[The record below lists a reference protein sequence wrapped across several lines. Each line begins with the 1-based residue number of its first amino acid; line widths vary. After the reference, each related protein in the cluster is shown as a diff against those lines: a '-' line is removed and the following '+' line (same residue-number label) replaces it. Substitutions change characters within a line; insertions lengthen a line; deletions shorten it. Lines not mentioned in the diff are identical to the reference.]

1 MKKSKN
7 LLILIFVIFV
17 FCSFTLTAS
26 ASEINDL
33 EDAVDEQLGVLDTND
48 FDNFLDELDSEYL
61 TDDLKTYVDKI
72 VNGEITFDFVNL
84 ANIVFGNVINDVISV
99 VPLCASIIL
108 ICILSST
115 LTRFSSKFAQNST
128 QKIIRFVTVCIVLV
142 IMINATLGISK
153 EILSTINGLKNLA
166 NVVFPILV
174 TLLTV
179 VGGGNV
185 VGVFSPFVAIFSTL
199 ILNGVE
205 IVIFPMF
212 FACLALSVVGN
223 VTDTVKVDRLR
234 GFVSSTGKWILG
246 LVFGLFTT
254 LLSGQALVSSAVDGV
269 SIRATKFALSSYV
282 PILGG
287 YLSDGFD
294 FVMAGSVL
302 IKNAV
307 GLTSIIVLALVVL
320 VPLIKVVVFTL
331 TLKLTSG
338 IVESMGDSAIS
349 KMIGGVS
356 SSMNILTSV
365 LLGVGFVFF
374 FIILLMIF
382 TVNVGV
388 M

>member
-1 MKKSKN
+1 MKKLWI
-7 LLILIFVIFV
+7 LLIVALLVSLII
-17 FCSFTLTAS
+17 TPTAF
-26 ASEINDL
+26 ASETSGDL
-33 EDAVDEQLGVLDTND
+33 DEAVDEQLGVLNTDD
-48 FDNFLDELDSEYL
+48 FDKFLNELDNDYL
-61 TDDLKTYVDKI
+61 GDRLKNYITKI
-72 VNGEITFDFVNL
+72 INGESAFDFIEFVNL
-84 ANIVFGNVINDVISV
+84 LCGGLVDELLSSI
-99 VPLCASIIL
+99 PMCASIIL
-108 ICILSST
+108 ICVLSST
-115 LTRFSSKFAQNST
+115 LTRFSSKFAQNSI

-142 IMINATLGISK
+142 IMVSATLSYSNEVLDTVK
-153 EILSTINGLKNLA
+153 SLQKFA

-179 VGGGNV
+179 VGGSSV

-205 IVIFPMF
+205 GVIFPIF

-223 VTDTVKVDRLR
+223 VTDSIKLDRLR
-234 GFVSSTGKWILG
+234 GFLSSTGKWILG

-254 LLSGQALVSSAVDGV
+254 FLSGQALVSNVIDGV
-269 SIRATKFALSSYV
+269 SIKATKFALSSYV

-287 YLSDGFD
+287 YLSEGFD

-307 GLTSIIVLALVVL
+307 GLTGIVVLAVIILLPLVK
-320 VPLIKVVVFTL
+320 LIVFSL
-331 TLKLTSG
+331 ALKLTSG
-338 IVESMGDSAIS
+338 IVESLGDGSIS

-356 SSMNILTSV
+356 SSLNILSAV

-374 FIILLMIF
+374 FILLLVIF

-388 M
+388 T

>member
-1 MKKSKN
+1 MKKSKY
-7 LLILIFVIFV
+7 LFILILLFLLLCSIF
-17 FCSFTLTAS
+17 STAS
-26 ASEINDL
+26 AGEIDDL
-33 EDAVDEQLGVLDTND
+33 EGAVDEQLGILDTKD
-48 FDNFLDELDSEYL
+48 FDNFLGELDSEYL

-72 VNGEITFDFVNL
+72 VKGEIAFDFVNL
-84 ANIVFGNVINDVISV
+84 ANIVLGNVINDVISI

-108 ICILSST
+108 ICVLSST
-115 LTRFSSKFAQNST
+115 LTRFSSKFAQNSI
-128 QKIIRFVTVCIVLV
+128 QKIVRFVTVCIVLV
-142 IMINATLGISK
+142 IMINAVLGISK
-153 EILSTINGLKNLA
+153 EILQTVNGLKNLA

-179 VGGGNV
+179 VGGGSV
-185 VGVFSPFVAIFSTL
+185 VGVYSPFVAIFSTL
-199 ILNGVE
+199 ILNGIE
-205 IVIFPMF
+205 IVIFPLF
-212 FACLALSVVGN
+212 FASIALSVVGN
-223 VTDTVKVDRLR
+223 VTDSVKVDRLR

-294 FVMAGSVL
+294 FIMAGSVL

-307 GLTSIIVLALVVL
+307 GLTSIIVLVIVVL
-320 VPLIKVVVFTL
+320 VPLIKVVVFSL

-338 IVESMGDSAIS
+338 IVESMGDNPIS
-349 KMIGGVS
+349 KMIAGVS